1 MNSFLKKA
9 RRTLIGSRAFYATVL
24 SIVVPMVIQNGI
36 SNFVNL
42 LDNLMVG
49 ALGDAEM
56 SGVAIANQ
64 LVFVF
69 NLCIFGGLSGA
80 GIYGA
85 QFFGAGD
92 IKGLRDT
99 FRIKLMMSAGLLAAA
114 TVIFV
119 GFGDALIALFLKG
132 DGDAA
137 MAESMLHWAK
147 QYLMIMLVGMPA
159 FALSQ
164 SYAGTLR
171 ETGNTRLPMVAS
183 VAAVFTNVVFNYL
196 LIFGK
201 FGFPRM
207 GVAGAALAT
216 VISRYVELAIIVV
229 LVHRNSHKHTF
240 IRGAYR
246 TLRVPGHLLR
256 DVLKVGAPLLA
267 NEALWSIGMSTLT
280 AVYSLSGLTV
290 VSALSITSTISNLFN
305 VVFLSMGNAVSVM
318 VGQALGA
325 DDYKGAKATVWKLIF
340 FSVCTCFVMGG
351 LLIILSPFIPR
362 LYKGVTQTVRDMAS
376 GMLVLSACAMP
387 LHAFAHCSYFTL
399 RSGGKTIIT
408 FLFDSGYTWAISVP
422 VALLLVKVVGAPI
435 LWTYGTVQMMD
446 VIKCVIGFALLKKG
460 VWIQNIAKAHA

>member
-1 MNSFLKKA
+1 MNLKKMK
-9 RRTLIGSRAFYATVL
+9 RTLIGNRAFYATVL
-24 SIVVPMVIQNGI
+24 SILVPMVIQNGI

-99 FRIKLMMSAGLLAAA
+99 FRIKLMLSAGLL
-114 TVIFV
+114 VIASAVFV
-119 GFGDALIALFLKG
+119 GFGDELISLFLKG

-137 MAESMLHWAK
+137 MADKMLHWAK
-147 QYLMIMLVGMPA
+147 KYLMIMLVGMPA

-171 ETGNTRLPMVAS
+171 ETGNTRLPMIAS
-183 VAAVFTNVVFNYL
+183 VAAVFTNAIFNYI

-201 FGFPRM
+201 FGAPAM
-207 GVAGAALAT
+207 GVAGAAIAT
-216 VISRYVELAIIVV
+216 VISRYVELAIVVV
-229 LVHRNSHKHTF
+229 LVHRNSDRYQF

-246 TLRVPGHLLR
+246 SMRVPSHLLR

-280 AVYSLSGLTV
+280 AIYSLSGLTV

-325 DDYKGAKATVWKLIF
+325 DDYEGAKTTVWKLVF
-340 FSVCTCFVMGG
+340 FSMCTCAVMGT
-351 LLIILSPFIPR
+351 LLIILSPYIPR
-362 LYKGVTQTVRDMAS
+362 LYSGVTEEVRQMAS
-376 GMLVLSACAMP
+376 GMLVLSACSMP

-399 RSGGKTIIT
+399 RSGGKTVIT
-408 FLFDSGYTWAISVP
+408 FLFDCGYTWVFSVP
-422 VALLLVKVVGAPI
+422 LALLLVKVIGAPI

-446 VIKCVIGFALLKKG
+446 IVKCVLGYILIRKG